1 MNGVRQRGF
10 TLLEVLAALALL
22 AVTFFVVMG
31 GIGQATHALFKDQRA
46 TRLALAA
53 HTVLDASLDRP
64 LQPGQQQGR
73 LEDGVAWQLNIA
85 PVGGHARVR
94 LFRLNLTLELG
105 GHVERFST
113 LRVQGMAGRGA

>member
-1 MNGVRQRGF
+1 MSDLRQQGF
-10 TLLEVLAALALL
+10 TLLEMLAALAVL
-22 AVTFFVVMG
+22 AVTFLVVMG

-53 HTVLDASLDRP
+53 HTVLDASLDAP

-73 LEDGVAWQLNIA
+73 LDDGVVWQLNVA
-85 PVGGHARVR
+85 QVGGHARAR
-94 LFRLNLTLELG
+94 LFQLNLTLELG

-113 LRVQGMAGRGA
+113 LRVQGVKGRGA

>member
-1 MNGVRQRGF
+1 MNRVRQHGF

-31 GIGQATHALFKDQRA
+31 GIGQATHALLKDQRA

-53 HTVLDASLDRP
+53 HTVMDASLDTP
-64 LQPGQQQGR
+64 LRPGQQQGR
-73 LEDGVAWQLNIA
+73 LDDGVTWQLNIA
-85 PVGGHARVR
+85 QVGGHARAR

-113 LRVQGMAGRGA
+113 LRVQGVTGRGA